1 MTGLKNTAFI
11 WDLDGTLIDSYG
23 LIVPCLTQTFR
34 EFGAPMD
41 PEGIHR
47 YAVQHSA
54 MALMKQA
61 AERAGRAYDELN
73 ARFGELTEASLNRIP
88 LMDDGREILEYL
100 ASAGAAH
107 YVYTN
112 RGAHSLKILGRL
124 GITGFFRVILTSA
137 DGFPRKPAPDAVNYL
152 AEKYRLDREH
162 TYYVGDRALDIEC
175 AVNAGIGSIL
185 LAPEDGYV
193 IPTGKETFVIR
204 SLSEIRLLAEAGKL

>member
-1 MTGLKNTAFI
+1 MTGLQNTAFI
-11 WDLDGTLIDSYG
+11 WDLDGTLIDSYDV
-23 LIVPCLTQTFR
+23 IVPCLTQTFR

-41 PEGIHR
+41 PEEIHR

-61 AERAGRAYDELN
+61 AGRAGRTYDELN
-73 ARFGELTEASLNRIP
+73 TRFGELTEASLKMIP
-88 LMDDGREILEYL
+88 IMPGGREILSFL
-100 ASAGAAH
+100 APAGAEH

-112 RGAHSLKILGRL
+112 RGAHSLDILDRL
-124 GITGFFRVILTSA
+124 GVTGFFREILTSA
-137 DGFPRKPAPDAVNYL
+137 DGFPRKPAPDAVYYL
-152 AEKYRLDREH
+152 ADKYRLDREH

-185 LAPEDGYV
+185 YAPEDGYV

-204 SLSEIRLLAEAGKL
+204 SLSEIRMLAEDGKL